1 MKTRYLSIIMMVLLF
16 SVQVFAQDRQVKLLT
31 LEWEPYVGANLPKQ
45 GFAAEIVSLAFKKAG
60 YKVTIEFRPW
70 DTALE
75 VVKQG
80 GADGVF
86 PAYHEAGREAYYLF
100 SNPFFKSPLGLCK
113 IKDYAQPSPSGGF
126 LYKRGAN
133 IRYDVDPRIDQALAL
148 EKLRSYRFGVVRGYA
163 NTPEFDRAD
172 FLTKIIA
179 ETDADNIG
187 NLLQN
192 EVELAVID
200 RYVAQNIL
208 VKKFPWRFNEVEFME
223 PPLALRNLYIA
234 MSKKTDNPEKKLRDF
249 NAGLEILR
257 ADGILDSIMARYGLK
272 KYP

>member
-31 LEWEPYVGANLPKQ
+31 LEWEPYVGANLPNQ
-45 GFAAEIVSLAFKKAG
+45 GFAAEIVTLAFKKAG

-75 VVKQG
+75 IVKRG

-86 PAYHEAGREAYYLF
+86 PAYHEAGREAYLLF
-100 SNPFFKSPLGLCK
+100 SNPFSKSPLGLCK
-113 IKDYAQPSPSGGF
+113 IKDYAQPSPSGDF
-126 LYKRGAN
+126 LYKRGAR
-133 IRYDVDPRIDQALAL
+133 IRYGVDPRIDQTLAL
-148 EKLRSYRFGVVRGYA
+148 KELKAYRFGVVRGYA

-172 FLTKIIA
+172 FLTKLVA
-179 ETDADNIG
+179 ETDAENIG
-187 NLLQN
+187 KLLQD
-192 EVELAVID
+192 EVELVVID
-200 RYVAQNIL
+200 RYVSQNIL

-223 PPLALRNLYIA
+223 PPLALRNLYVGV
-234 MSKKTDNPEKKLRDF
+234 SKKTDNPEKKLSDL
-249 NAGLEILR
+249 NAGLEVLR
-257 ADGILDSIMARYGLK
+257 ADGILDRIMTRYGLK